1 MASLSW
7 TGAVS
12 EDEERIDFS
21 IIFEKD
27 FEYAGP
33 SGMFASITGSP
44 FWSMSYEEIVAATL
58 ERGWAVEFDELVD
71 TPNGLGPRVVQYRTP
86 AGRKVL
92 WIPDYGWTLGQ
103 DDQLRQHQETLYW
116 ILWKAGVKLL
126 VVGGHSG
133 SADWRR
139 GPEAVKT
146 GDLVFP
152 WSFRTLNRY
161 KGLPGTEFEAV
172 FGSPA
177 VRSGEV
183 AQPFMGDPFSE
194 RLARL
199 FAERAQPYVEGGL
212 LRKIHRQDSLRVALV
227 HPESITFETDFDI
240 LFWQAIS
247 RQISDS
253 DPDQPPV
260 VTIHGDAINPILAR
274 FLGIEML
281 YYHMVSNIGQGL
293 STGEERIENKKK
305 IIYSVEHSRMFL
317 ELELSLLESVDL
329 LTGVSR

>member
-44 FWSMSYEEIVAATL
+44 FWSMSYEETVAATL
-58 ERGWAVEFDELVD
+58 ERGWAV
-71 TPNGLGPRVVQYRTP
+71 
-86 AGRKVL
+86 
-92 WIPDYGWTLGQ
+92 
-103 DDQLRQHQETLYW
+103 
-116 ILWKAGVKLL
+116 
-126 VVGGHSG
+126 
-133 SADWRR
+133 
-139 GPEAVKT
+139 
-146 GDLVFP
+146 
-152 WSFRTLNRY
+152 
-161 KGLPGTEFEAV
+161 EFEAV

-183 AQPFMGDPFSE
+183 AQPFMGIPFSE

-199 FAERAQPYVEGGL
+199 FAERAQPYVKRGL
-212 LRKIHRQDSLRVALV
+212 LRKIHRQDSLRVAIV

-247 RQISDS
+247 RQISEA

-293 STGEERIENKKK
+293 SMGEERIENKKK
-305 IIYSVEHSRMFL
+305 IIYSAEHSRMFL

-329 LTGVSR
+329 LTAVSR